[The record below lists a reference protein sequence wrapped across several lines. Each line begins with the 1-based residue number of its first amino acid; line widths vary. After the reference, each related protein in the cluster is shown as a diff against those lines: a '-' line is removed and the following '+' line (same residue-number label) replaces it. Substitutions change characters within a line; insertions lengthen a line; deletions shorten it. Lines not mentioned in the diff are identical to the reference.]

1 MAHTVKQVEDEL
13 LSISMNLLAFTTVLS
28 VVDVSSDFIQGYL
41 LYQDPD
47 LWKFGILTFVINWLP
62 GVIASIHLLTNQG
75 RELGF
80 AKTLIG
86 CGKIFNLE
94 GVIVGFPGISKFFD
108 HREFDFVSLVAH
120 ALIC

>member
-28 VVDVSSDFIQGYL
+28 VIDVSSDFIQGYL

-62 GVIASIHLLTNQG
+62 GVIASIHLLTNQS

-80 AKTLIG
+80 AQTLIG
-86 CGKIFNLE
+86 CGKISNLE
-94 GVIVGFPGISKFFD
+94 GAITKLWGFEVLFKFFD
-108 HREFDFVSLVAH
+108 HQEFVL
-120 ALIC
+120 C